1 MRLVLCFATLIASP
15 AFAQCPTG
23 ADLDRGIVFTSDL
36 GDVET
41 YTQQPNGIVQIDALS
56 DDGIIYRTLLGQ
68 GVHVLQLSDLE
79 DGAVL
84 PDSIVS
90 TSYPMAANALPVP
103 KPRDTWTVETM
114 INAYGDIYAETQTQ
128 TYGTLTTYKVGDCT
142 YDAVP
147 AKFRYD
153 SDGFTIL
160 EDIIYFPTLGLS
172 LLVGYQDTD
181 NPREAYAYVDVAK
194 AQ

>member
-1 MRLVLCFATLIASP
+1 MRLAFCFATLIASP

-23 ADLDRGIVFTSDL
+23 ADLANGIVFTTDL

-41 YTQQPNGIVQIDALS
+41 FTQRPNGIVQIDALS
-56 DDGIIYRTLLGQ
+56 SEGAVYRTLLGQ

-79 DGAVL
+79 DGNVL

-90 TSYPMAANALPVP
+90 TSYPMAASALPVP
-103 KPRDTWTVETM
+103 QPGDNWTVDTM
-114 INAYGDIYAETQTQ
+114 INAYGDIYPETQTQ
-128 TYGTLTTYKVGDCT
+128 TWGQQTTYTVGDCT
-142 YDAVP
+142 FDAVP

-153 SDGFTIL
+153 SDGFTIN

-181 NPREAYAYVDVAK
+181 IPREVYTYVDVAA